1 MEFWKRLTSAVT
13 KKYESNQVPDEP
25 IKLDTKGFL
34 EFVYQFY
41 KEMKAHEI
49 TLVYEGEI
57 THQITK
63 AFTSLTESNMAKE
76 EESNS
81 VQRKVFHVMVECLQN
96 ISKHADEVTVND
108 YLFSGRGIFMVSKRE
123 TEYAVTTGNAIDN
136 DRIEGIRNMLDT
148 VNGLNK
154 EELNEMYKKQ
164 IREGRLSDKGG
175 AGLGFIDI
183 KRKTGNRLEYHF
195 LPVGE
200 NISFFLLTSTV
211 SRNS

>member
-1 MEFWKRLTSAVT
+1 MKFWKRLTSAVT
-13 KKYESNQVPDEP
+13 KNYESNLVPDKP
-25 IKLDTKGFL
+25 VKLDTKSFL

-41 KEMKAHEI
+41 KEMKSHEI

-148 VNGLNK
+148 INGLNK